1 MNIFTKVLFYTSLTL
16 AAYAENIEKVT
27 LEIPHKN
34 SRDIL
39 SVEISKVPDL
49 ESALLQIE
57 KETNELSP
65 ATNIIIANDFDIE
78 ETSLPEKLKT
88 HPQYALI
95 PLNIK
100 EKITALETIQEI
112 EKLYPDK
119 RYEDFPLLI
128 EEHYKKK
135 ELSYKKLRTPITLI
149 KSIGVG
155 VANFALYYSKF
166 DYYFI
171 PAFIWALSTASE
183 AAAFQWKAPEINN
196 DYRIITDAF
205 FKKFS
210 ILKPY
215 AVPEFDDGSGRYKI
229 RHRIVKNLGVIFI
242 GGWSVTNIY
251 HLISTASMFTI
262 LATFNPTTLLKIIN
276 EQSSLFGIHF
286 NDLSLQAV
294 GVGFLVNQF
303 TSSIKEL
310 LSDVAPSCLLSSRLQ
325 KLSPENKQIAMA
337 IGSALIGGLA
347 TTLVSASQFLHYQ
360 GIKEIIWTLTIAGAS
375 YSTYKYA
382 LKDIFSE
389 KFLEEISN
397 DFNSKIAKKLLT
409 YIKDRKNNSIKP
421 QSIQES
427 AQTANTPKLQK
438 PKESCR
444 LLLITGAPKRFLT
457 AGL

>member
-1 MNIFTKVLFYTSLTL
+1 LTL

-27 LEIPHKN
+27 LEIPTKS
-34 SRDIL
+34 SRDPLI
-39 SVEISKVPDL
+39 VEISKVPDL

-57 KETNELSP
+57 KETHELSS
-65 ATNIIIANDFDIE
+65 ATNIIIANDFNLE
-78 ETSLPEKLKT
+78 ETELPEKLRA
-88 HPQYALI
+88 HPRYDLI
-95 PLNIK
+95 PLNLK
-100 EKITALETIQEI
+100 EKIAATETIQEI

-119 RYEDFPLLI
+119 RYEEFPLLV
-128 EEHYKKK
+128 EDHYKKK
-135 ELSYKKLRTPITLI
+135 ELSYKKLRTPVTII

-166 DYYFI
+166 DYHFI

-229 RHRIVKNLGVIFI
+229 RHRIGKNLGVIFI
-242 GGWSVTNIY
+242 GGWSVTHLY
-251 HLISTASMFTI
+251 HFVSTASMFSI
-262 LATFNPTTLLKIIN
+262 LAAFNPTTLLNVIN

-286 NDLSLQAV
+286 NDLSLQAIS
-294 GVGFLVNQF
+294 VGFLVNQF
-303 TSSIKEL
+303 ISSIKEL

-360 GIKEIIWTLTIAGAS
+360 GIKEVIWTLTITGAG

-389 KFLEEISN
+389 KFLEEMSS

-409 YIKDRKNNSIKP
+409 YLKDRKNNLINTQSNQSANKP
-421 QSIQES
+421 QPQ
-427 AQTANTPKLQK
+427 PQK
-438 PKESCR
+438 TKESCR
-444 LLLITGAPKRFLT
+444 LLLVTSAPKRFLT
-457 AGL
+457 GGF